1 MGCEPVTLP
10 DHVLKADFE
19 NVIVS
24 TQALSLP
31 SLPKSMIII
40 GGGIIGLELGSHFC
54 RMGTKVTIVEFLD
67 RLVAIF
73 DSDVS
78 KEIKEILTQQGLN
91 ILTSTKL
98 VSGKV
103 QEDKS
108 VVCVIA
114 DANGENQREI
124 SAEKVLI
131 SVGRKPCTKGI
142 NLEQN

>member
-1 MGCEPVTLP
+1 
-10 DHVLKADFE
+10 
-19 NVIVS
+19 
-24 TQALSLP
+24 
-31 SLPKSMIII
+31 
-40 GGGIIGLELGSHFC
+40 
-54 RMGTKVTIVEFLD
+54 MGTKVTIVEFLD

-108 VVCVIA
+108 V
-114 DANGENQREI
+114 I
-124 SAEKVLI
+124 SLSFRLSA
-131 SVGRKPCTKGI
+131 
-142 NLEQN
+142 